1 MQINKL
7 YTKIGTETA
16 FDILAKA
23 EKLKSQG
30 KDVINLGIGQPDFS
44 SPVHVVEA
52 AIKALKDGHHG
63 YTPANGILEL
73 REAVA
78 KNIYNFR
85 SVNVNPDNIL
95 IMPGAKPIMYFA
107 IIIFGEPGFE
117 IMYPNPGFPIYESA
131 INLTGAKPVPIEL
144 KEDNSFSFKAESVLE
159 KITAKTRLIILNSP
173 ANPTGGITNAN
184 ELDILV
190 KGLEK
195 FPNVTILS
203 DEIYSRIIYD
213 DIQFNSLLKYEQLR
227 DRLIILDGWSKTYAM
242 TGWRLGWSLWPK
254 KLIEIATRLAINTY
268 SCVNAPTQ
276 FAGIAALNGPQ
287 DNFDFM
293 LNEFNK
299 RRNVIHEQLNS
310 INNFSCIK
318 PKGAFYAFANIK
330 KTGLTSNQ
338 VQDLILNEANVATVA
353 GTSFG
358 ELGEGFI
365 RFSYAASLDNINKAM
380 ERISTIFN

>member
-1 MQINKL
+1 MEINNL
-7 YTKIGTETA
+7 YKKIGTETA

-30 KDVINLGIGQPDFS
+30 KDVINLGIGQPDFQ
-44 SPVHVVEA
+44 SPSHVVDA

-63 YTPANGILEL
+63 YTPANGVLKL

-78 KNIYNFR
+78 ENIYKYR
-85 SVNVNPDNIL
+85 SVSVNPENIL

-107 IIIFGEPGFE
+107 IIIFGEPGAE

-131 INLTGAKPVPIEL
+131 INLSGAKAVPIEL
-144 KEDNSFSFKAESVLE
+144 IEDNSFSFSAKSVLE
-159 KITAKTRLIILNSP
+159 KINKNTRLIILNSP
-173 ANPTGGITNAN
+173 ANPTGGITDSN

-190 KGLEK
+190 KGLEN

-213 DIQFNSLLKYEQLR
+213 NLRFNSLLDYKHIW

-254 KLIEIATRLAINTY
+254 KLVDIATRLAINTY

-276 FAGIAALNGPQ
+276 YAGIAALNGPQ
-287 DNFDFM
+287 DQFDLM
-293 LNEFNK
+293 LNEFDK
-299 RRNVIHEQLNS
+299 RRKFIHEKLNT
-310 INNFSCIK
+310 INNFSCTM

-330 KTGLTSNQ
+330 KTGLTSNIA
-338 VQDLILNEANVATVA
+338 QDLILNKANVATVS

-358 ELGEGFI
+358 KYGEGYI
-365 RFSYAASLDNINKAM
+365 RFSYAASLENINMAM
-380 ERISTIFN
+380 ERISNIF